1 MSYEVIRDPLWNNIR
16 IDPLALRLVD
26 TRAFQR
32 LRYVRQLGLAYLVYP
47 GASHSRFEHALG
59 AYNLARRALGLLE
72 ERGHTQQLEPA
83 ACLVVRCAALL
94 HDIGHYPYSH
104 ALEEIGALHHEE
116 VARPLITGGE
126 VAEVLRSELGQDA
139 PERIMSLIRGRS
151 GSPLQGLIS
160 GSLDLDKIEYLKR
173 DAFMCGVNYGDI
185 DVDRLLNSLAVVE
198 DPECGEPTVGVYEK
212 GLSALESLLFA
223 KYQMYRNVY
232 WHHAVRSA
240 TAMYKRLVDGALRAG
255 SLDAATLASY
265 TDEGLLH
272 ELASRAPSPLLG
284 ALRAGS
290 LSAETLAA
298 YTDEGLLHE
307 LARRAPSPLLSALR
321 ERRLYKR
328 VFECPAAELPP
339 ERGEWIADDRAL
351 VVAVEDQLARELGL
365 APGELLLDYP
375 VKTQM
380 LGLNIPVLRRSGSV
394 RRLTAEGWE
403 GAINLPTLSEELY
416 RSARWLRV
424 FACRPVP
431 LSRDAIVHLATSPAG
446 DVRAKL
452 ERGSLLGT

>member
-1 MSYEVIRDPLWNNIR
+1 
-16 IDPLALRLVD
+16 LAR
-26 TRAFQR
+26 
-32 LRYVRQLGLAYLVYP
+32 
-47 GASHSRFEHALG
+47 HAL
-59 AYNLARRALGLLE
+59 AMLE
-72 ERGHTQQLEPA
+72 ERGFTQGLPA
-83 ACLVVRCAALL
+83 DECRVVRCAALL

-116 VARPLITGGE
+116 VARPLVTTGE
-126 VAEVLRSELGQDA
+126 VADVLRSELGDDA
-139 PERIMSLIRGRS
+139 PDRIMALIRGRS
-151 GSPLQGLIS
+151 RSPLQGLIS

-185 DVDRLLNSLAVVE
+185 DVDRLLNSLTVVA
-198 DPECGEPTVGVYEK
+198 DPERGQPMVGIYEK

-255 SLDAATLASY
+255 SL
-265 TDEGLLH
+265 
-272 ELASRAPSPLLG
+272 
-284 ALRAGS
+284 
-290 LSAETLAA
+290 SAETLAA
-298 YTDEGLLHE
+298 YTDEGLLYE

-328 VFECPAAELPP
+328 IFECPAAELPP

-365 APGELLLDYP
+365 SAGELLLDYP

-380 LGLNIPVLRRSGSV
+380 LGLNIPVLRRNGSV

-424 FACRPVP
+424 FACRPFDV
-431 LSRDAIVHLATSPAG
+431 SRDAIVRIATLPA
-446 DVRAKL
+446 DEVKSKL
-452 ERGSLLGT
+452 ERGSLLGA